1 MIDNAKL
8 QTRHLPHYFSLVGIL
23 LVSVLG
29 FLFFSYD
36 RDFQIAILFSVAI
49 SYVVWG
55 VVHHKLNDDFYPSVL
70 FEYVA
75 VAFLGVAVV
84 LSLLLGF

>member
-1 MIDNAKL
+1 MINRIK
-8 QTRHLPHYFSLVGIL
+8 HLPHYFSLVGIL
-23 LVSVLG
+23 LSCIFG

-36 RDFQIAILFSVAI
+36 KDFQVAILLSTAI
-49 SYVVWG
+49 SYVTWG

-70 FEYVA
+70 FEYLA